1 MNKPTSYFKKA
12 YEFLERVTPLRTDCG
27 RLCAGRC
34 CKGDE
39 ETGMFL
45 FPGEE
50 ELIEKTDGFRVLD
63 CDGNFGYKM
72 VVCSGECNRKTRPLA
87 CRIYPYFPM
96 ITEDGFDVRADI
108 RGITSCPLLYENRK
122 VSKSF
127 LRQVRKVA
135 RLFSQ
140 NDELKQYILNVNAML
155 DDLEDFAERTV

>member
-1 MNKPTSYFKKA
+1 MNKTAKCIEKA
-12 YEFLERVTPLRTDCG
+12 YELLESVTPLRADCG

-34 CKGDE
+34 CNGDE
-39 ETGMFL
+39 KTGMFL

-50 ELIEKTDGFRVLD
+50 ELIEKTNGFRVLA

-72 VVCSGECNRKTRPLA
+72 VICSGECDRKTRPLA

-96 ITEDGFDVRADI
+96 ITEDSFDVRADI

-127 LRQVRKVA
+127 LRQVRKTA
-135 RLFSQ
+135 RLFSLD
-140 NDELKQYILNVNAML
+140 DELKQYILNVNAML